1 MIGYIPRAPS
11 LLVTTLQEFTEIKN
25 EKDHSNGPFGVGG
38 QKKTPPPNAGRGRR
52 PDVPNKIGS
61 ELRALILE
69 ALDKAGAEDYLA
81 KQAHESSAA
90 FLTLL
95 SKLIPRTAIV
105 DAQNAINLQA
115 VTGAPES
122 VND

>member
-1 MIGYIPRAPS
+1 M
-11 LLVTTLQEFTEIKN
+11 KN
-25 EKDHSNGPFGVGG
+25 EKDHRNWPLGVGG
-38 QKKTPPPNAGRGRR
+38 QKKALPPNAGRGRR
-52 PDVPNKIGS
+52 PGVPNKIGS

-81 KQAHESSAA
+81 KQAHENPTA

-95 SKLIPRTAIV
+95 SKLIPRTPIG
-105 DAQNAINLQA
+105 DAQNAINLQV
-115 VTGAPES
+115 VTGVPES